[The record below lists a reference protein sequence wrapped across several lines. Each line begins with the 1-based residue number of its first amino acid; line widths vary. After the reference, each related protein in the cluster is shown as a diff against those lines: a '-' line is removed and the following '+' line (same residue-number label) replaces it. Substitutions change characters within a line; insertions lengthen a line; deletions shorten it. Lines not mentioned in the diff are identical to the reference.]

1 MPLMTTEEVLRN
13 GLDDEEADSCPELLQ
28 LIDELHRD
36 ITPEQWAEIKEAA
49 EVARREERGLREP
62 ADLAMSLSR

>member
-13 GLDDEEADSCPELLQ
+13 RLDDEEADSCPELLQ

-49 EVARREERGLREP
+49 EAARREERGLREP
-62 ADLAMSLSR
+62 ADLAASLSR